1 MGIEALTHKDD
12 GSEVIPVS
20 QDDWRSWVS
29 AGRTR
34 NWMMKDPLI
43 DWLQQYGES
52 RDYIPKQ
59 ELDDYDKNLDF
70 LEFIFEKG
78 NQFEEGILNLFKEQ
92 YEVVAVAQDYTEIRS
107 LDKARE
113 TFEVMKRGAPII
125 YQAVLWDAQNM
136 TYGSPDFLIRSD
148 MLLEMFGK
156 PALYRAPAPD
166 LGAADWHY
174 CVVDTKFTTLHLNAA
189 GTEVAN
195 EGSAPAYKAQLYIYN
210 RMLGRLQGYLPL
222 ESYLLGR
229 GWQLTS
235 KGEIQRRP
243 NAMDRLGPIPQDGTI
258 ANRVPISYAVEEALD
273 WVRRVRAEGKDW
285 QIFPKPSVPELYPNM
300 SNVDDGDMMMSTP
313 EPEDGDEYAESSNQW
328 VGVKKWLAD
337 ELKELTQLWYVGY
350 DKRTYAHGNGIY
362 RWDDPR
368 LTPDAVDIRGAKTA
382 PTLASLLAVN
392 TDGGPPVRPLRFSDT
407 LHKWHTPAS
416 VEFYVDFEFCSDL
429 NDDFSKLPQK
439 GGQPLI
445 FMIGCGHL
453 ENGEWQFKS
462 LVTNDLSED
471 EELRIIREWVEHMQS
486 VRDRLDPLNDEP
498 RIFHWSSA
506 EVSALETAYNSARN
520 RHGECADWQSNLG
533 WYDFLKVMRDEP
545 IVARGA
551 MGFGLKAVAK
561 AMRAHGLIQTE
572 WGDSL
577 VDGLGAMVGA
587 WRCDEEA
594 RQKGVFMAELPLMRE
609 IVEYNEIDCKA
620 MKEIIRYLRTN
631 H

>member
-12 GSEVIPVS
+12 GSEVIPIS
-20 QDDWRSWVS
+20 KDDWRLWVS

-78 NQFEEGILNLFKEQ
+78 NQFEEGILNLFKERH
-92 YEVVAVAQDYTEIRS
+92 EVVAVAQDYTEIQS

-148 MLLEMFGK
+148 ILCEMFGK

-189 GTEVAN
+189 GAEVAN

-210 RMLGRLQGYLPL
+210 RMLGRLQGYLPP

-235 KGEIQRRP
+235 KGETQRCP
-243 NAMDRLGPIPQDGTI
+243 NAMDRLGPIPQDGNV

-300 SNVDDGDMMMSTP
+300 SNIDDGDMMMPSP
-313 EPEDGDEYAESSNQW
+313 EPEDCDEYAESSNQW
-328 VGVKKWLAD
+328 VGVKKWLAG

-350 DKRTYAHGNGIY
+350 DKRNYAHGNGIY

-368 LTPDAVDIRGAKTA
+368 LTPDALDIRGPKTA

-392 TDGGPPVRPLRFSDT
+392 TDGGPPVRPLRFSDVW
-407 LHKWHTPAS
+407 HKWHTPAS

-462 LVTNDLSED
+462 LATNDLSED
-471 EELRIIREWVEHMQS
+471 EELRIIREWTEHMRD

-498 RIFHWSSA
+498 RIFHWSAA
-506 EVSALETAYNSARN
+506 ETNALETNYNSARN
-520 RHGECADWQSNLG
+520 RHLERADWQSNLG

-587 WRCDEEA
+587 WRCDEEV
-594 RQKGVFMAELPLMRE
+594 RQKGVSMAELPLMRE

-620 MKEIIRYLRTN
+620 MMEIIRYLRTN